1 MTGGTAVFIC
11 AGGFPFKYNAIMASL
26 LQKLRTLFKA
36 SLHEMADR
44 TVQQNDLAVYDGYIR
59 EAEQEVREFKGTIA
73 PLFAQVKTSRRRR
86 DDLADKAARF
96 DLAIDQ
102 FLVQGKR
109 TEAMVVQKQL
119 NSALESIE
127 TYDASLERQVA
138 AAERLDDV
146 RIKLE
151 GRLAI
156 ARQEREELAFLLQ
169 LAKSKEISAK
179 AMRSLDSL
187 MGEGDYEV
195 AQAAENIRRRLD
207 HADATWEVQSSSLD
221 RQLDDAM
228 HSLEVE
234 SQLAARIERL
244 GLEE

>member
-1 MTGGTAVFIC
+1 
-11 AGGFPFKYNAIMASL
+11 MASL
-26 LQKLRTLFKA
+26 LQKLRTLFSA
-36 SLHEMADR
+36 GLHELADKSI
-44 TVQQNDLAVYDGYIR
+44 QQNDLLVYDQYIR
-59 EAEQEVREFKGTIA
+59 DAEQEVQEFKETIA
-73 PLFAQVKTSRRRR
+73 PLFSQVKTSRRRR
-86 DDLADKAARF
+86 DNLAGKAAKY

-119 NSALESIE
+119 NSTLDLIE
-127 TYDASLERQVA
+127 TYDASLERQVS

-169 LAKSKEISAK
+169 LAKAKETSAK
-179 AMRSLDSL
+179 AMKSLDSL

-195 AQAAENIRRRLD
+195 AQAAENIRQRLD
-207 HADATWEVQSSSLD
+207 HADAAWEVQSSSLD

-234 SQLAARIERL
+234 SQLAARMERL
-244 GLEE
+244 GLDE

>member
-1 MTGGTAVFIC
+1 
-11 AGGFPFKYNAIMASL
+11 MASL
-26 LQKLRTLFKA
+26 LQKLTTLIKA
-36 SLHEMADR
+36 SLHEMADK
-44 TVQQNDLAVYDGYIR
+44 TIQQNDLAVYDQYIR
-59 EAEQEVREFKGTIA
+59 EAEREVSEFKETIA

-86 DDLADKAARF
+86 DELAEKAARF

-102 FLVQGKR
+102 FLVDGKR
-109 TEAMVVQKQL
+109 TEAMVTQKQL
-119 NSALESIE
+119 NSALELIE

-146 RIKLE
+146 RVKLE
-151 GRLAI
+151 GRLVI

-169 LAKSKEISAK
+169 LAKAKETSAQ

-207 HADATWEVQSSSLD
+207 HADAAWEVQSSSLD

-234 SQLAARIERL
+234 SQLAARMERL
-244 GLEE
+244 GLNG